1 MNLEKKLYD
10 LIDNLDQDNMSGLG
24 IGIHESSIVDCR
36 FPEEENGYKVY
47 HKDGYCFEITFEKQ
61 FDEEENEIEPNYE
74 YHEGMYDGF
83 KSLTL
88 EEAIS
93 IIEKEGVFV

>member
-1 MNLEKKLYD
+1 MLQVKGPDIGDGDDFNGSNKNFGLRPSLQIKK
-10 LIDNLDQDNMSGLG
+10 
-24 IGIHESSIVDCR
+24 H
-36 FPEEENGYKVY
+36 
-47 HKDGYCFEITFEKQ
+47 
-61 FDEEENEIEPNYE
+61 EEENEIEPNYE

-83 KSLTL
+83 KSLTI

>member
-1 MNLEKKLYD
+1 MNLEKKLYK

-24 IGIHESSIVDCR
+24 IGVHESSFGDCR

-61 FDEEENEIEPNYE
+61 WDEEENEIEPNYE
-74 YHEGMYDGF
+74 YHEGTYDGF
-83 KSLTL
+83 KSLTI
-88 EEAIS
+88 EKAIE
-93 IIEKEGVFV
+93 IIESEGVFV